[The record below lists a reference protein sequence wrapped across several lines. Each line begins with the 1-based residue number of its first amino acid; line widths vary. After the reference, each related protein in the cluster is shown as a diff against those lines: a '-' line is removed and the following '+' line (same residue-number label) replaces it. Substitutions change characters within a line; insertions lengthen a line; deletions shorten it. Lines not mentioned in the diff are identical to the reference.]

1 MKRPVSELIGEAEN
15 RLRDTRSRIEE
26 QQRIIARRT
35 AIGAD
40 VTQSMTLLE
49 NLEAIALLRERRLR
63 YLREWRP

>member
-1 MKRPVSELIGEAEN
+1 MKRPVSELISEAEN
-15 RLRDTRSRIEE
+15 RLRDTRSRIAE